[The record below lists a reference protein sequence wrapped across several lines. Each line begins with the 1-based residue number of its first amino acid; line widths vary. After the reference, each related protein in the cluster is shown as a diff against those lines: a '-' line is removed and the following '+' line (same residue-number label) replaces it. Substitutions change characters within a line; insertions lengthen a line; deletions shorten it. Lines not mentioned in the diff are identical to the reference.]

1 MNNFKWVQPKNVAEA
16 SAAIK
21 AGGAPMGG
29 GIELLCLLKERLIEP
44 DTVVNLKSISGL
56 RNIETGAVLKIGAL
70 TTIDSLA
77 DDSNVRKSFAAIGQ
91 AAEVVASPQIRNVG
105 TVGGNLCQRPRC
117 WYFRDPE
124 LKCLKKGGQA
134 CFAVAG
140 NNEYHAI
147 LGGGPCH
154 IVHPSDLA
162 PALMAFD
169 SVIVTNERKIPIDQF
184 FVLPS
189 TDVTTETVLK
199 KGEVVLGVETSPG
212 WANMKS
218 AYYKAKERPSFDWA
232 LASCAVS
239 LKVSAGK
246 VSDARVVLGGV
257 APIPWRSKEAEA
269 ALKGKS
275 ITETVAMDA
284 GVAAMKTAVPMSGNA
299 YKIKLAANVVKIA
312 VIQAAK

>member
-1 MNNFKWVQPKNVAEA
+1 MNNFKWIQPRSVAEA
-16 SAAIK
+16 SAAIR

-29 GIELLCLLKERLIEP
+29 GIELLCLLKERIIEP
-44 DTVVNLKSISGL
+44 VSVVNLKSVSGM
-56 RNIETGAVLKIGAL
+56 RSIETGNVLKIGAL
-70 TTIDSLA
+70 ATVDSVAENASVKSSHAALA
-77 DDSNVRKSFAAIGQ
+77 Q

-124 LKCLKKGGQA
+124 IHCLKKGGQA

-169 SVIVTNERKIPIDQF
+169 SVVVTNERRIPIEQF
-184 FVLPS
+184 FVLPKE
-189 TDVTTETVLK
+189 DVSTETVLK
-199 KGEVVLGVETSPG
+199 KGEVVIGVETGAG
-212 WANMKS
+212 WANAKS

-232 LASCAVS
+232 LASCAVA
-239 LKVSAGK
+239 LKMTAGK
-246 VSDARVVLGGV
+246 VTEARVVLGGV

-269 ALKGKS
+269 ALVGKNVTES
-275 ITETVAMDA
+275 IAMDA
-284 GVAAMKTAVPMSGNA
+284 GVAAMKNATPMSNNA
-299 YKIKLAANVVKIA
+299 YKVKLAANVVKIA
-312 VIQAAK
+312 VLQAAK

>member
-1 MNNFKWVQPKNVAEA
+1 MNNFKWVQPKSVAEA
-16 SAAIK
+16 AVAIK

-29 GIELLCLLKERLIEP
+29 GIELLCLLKDRLIEP
-44 DTVVNLKSISGL
+44 TSVVNLKSISGM
-56 RNIETGAVLKIGAL
+56 RAIEVGAVLKIGAL
-70 TTIDSLA
+70 ATVDSVA
-77 DDSNVRKSFAAIGQ
+77 DNSGVQKSFSAIAQ
-91 AAEVVASPQIRNVG
+91 AAEFVASPQIRNVG

-124 LKCLKKGGQA
+124 INCLKKGGQT

-169 SVIVTNERKIPIDQF
+169 SIVVTNERRIPIEQF
-184 FVLPS
+184 FVSPK
-189 TDVTTETVLK
+189 TDVMTETVLK
-199 KGEVVLGVETSPG
+199 KGEVVIGVETGTG
-212 WANMKS
+212 WANVKS

-239 LKVSAGK
+239 LKITAGK
-246 VSDARVVLGGV
+246 ITDSRVVLGGV

-269 ALKGKS
+269 ALKGKTIS
-275 ITETVAMDA
+275 DKIAMDA
-284 GVAAMKTAVPMSGNA
+284 GVAAMKTAVPMSNNA

-312 VIQAAK
+312 VLQAAK